1 MKEGEGMSEP
11 SLEEKRI
18 AADILIAAI
27 QEKFVLPRKS
37 LDENSVLEQIDQAY
51 RAILQTV
58 LHATPAEK
66 P

>member
-27 QEKFVLPRKS
+27 QSKLVLPRG
-37 LDENSVLEQIDQAY
+37 SVDPSYMFEQIDQAY
-51 RAILQTV
+51 RAILQIV

>member
-1 MKEGEGMSEP
+1 MKEGEGVSEV

-27 QEKFVLPRKS
+27 QAKFLLPS
-37 LDENSVLEQIDQAY
+37 IATDQNYLYEQIDQAY
-51 RAILQTV
+51 QAILQTV